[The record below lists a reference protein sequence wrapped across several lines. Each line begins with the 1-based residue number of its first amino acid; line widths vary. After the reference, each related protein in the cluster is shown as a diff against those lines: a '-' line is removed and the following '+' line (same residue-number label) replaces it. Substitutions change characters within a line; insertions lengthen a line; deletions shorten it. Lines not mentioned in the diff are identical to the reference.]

1 MNASGAI
8 WPKIATHA
16 VTAPTALA
24 EVALAHS
31 VADYRKLLA
40 RMRSIQAEA
49 QRDVAEVRALTDTFS
64 SLYADVPEAELDA
77 DIEKLW
83 AHEQRL
89 QAAHAEKRAICNR
102 LLARPRGSSSI
113 SREIIRQ
120 IIDLYLTMSL
130 EDMRAIR
137 DARWELMAIDAE
149 RVPPADGPTLS
160 SVEELDN
167 YLRSLAQSD

>member
-16 VTAPTALA
+16 ITTPTTLA

-31 VADYRKLLA
+31 VADYRKLLT
-40 RMRSIQAEA
+40 RMRAIQAEA
-49 QRDVAEVRALTDTFS
+49 QRDVAEVRAFTEQFP

-89 QAAHAEKRAICNR
+89 RSAHAEKRAICNR
-102 LLARPRGSSSI
+102 LLARDRGASST

-130 EDMRAIR
+130 EDLRAIR

-149 RVPPADGPTLS
+149 RAPPADGPTLS
-160 SVEELDN
+160 SVEELDT
-167 YLRSLAQSD
+167 YLRSLAPTD